1 MGKRRD
7 PVLMDAA
14 ARRASMLAGVKDAAA
29 IQLYDEGMAA
39 LAARGED
46 SFASASLLRDAV
58 QWTEL
63 IDRMQH
69 RLLFEVS
76 RGDEADD
83 RAITQLMRR
92 KQEAEA
98 ARRRALAALM
108 LVPAP
113 KRGRPPRDGQA
124 GAEEPEEDD
133 GWDAFG
139 QGLAAGG
146 DDGMDGS

>member
-14 ARRASMLAGVKDAAA
+14 ARRGSMLSGVKDAAA

-46 SFASASLLRDAV
+46 SFASATLLRDAV
-58 QWTEL
+58 QWTEI
-63 IDRMQH
+63 IDRLQH

-83 RAITQLMRR
+83 RVVAQLMRR

-98 ARRRALAALM
+98 ARRRALAGLM
-108 LVPAP
+108 LVPVP
-113 KRGRPPRDGQA
+113 KRGRPPRGGQ
-124 GAEEPEEDD
+124 GDAEEIEEDD
-133 GWDAFG
+133 GWDDFG
-139 QGLAAGG
+139 APVPDAAEGG
-146 DDGMDGS
+146 DDGS